1 MKVKAK
7 VGFSGPAV
15 SMSVGQVGEIA
26 DKAILADLL
35 RAGYIEEV
43 KETGKKPDEPDKPK
57 KKAVKSSG
65 NK

>member
-1 MKVKAK
+1 MKVKAI

-35 RAGYIEEV
+35 RAGYIEEIES
-43 KETGKKPDEPDKPK
+43 KAEAKTEDKPK
-57 KKAVKSSG
+57 KKAVKSG
-65 NK
+65 EDK